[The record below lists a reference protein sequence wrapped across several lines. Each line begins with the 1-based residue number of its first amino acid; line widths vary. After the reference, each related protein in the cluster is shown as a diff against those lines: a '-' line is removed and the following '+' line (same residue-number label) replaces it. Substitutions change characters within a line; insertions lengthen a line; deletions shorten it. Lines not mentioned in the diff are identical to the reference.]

1 VIAGKKA
8 AMGPAQLRLR
18 AIQSQLDAAF
28 TYCSTAETALT
39 VLGRVE
45 NARRAIEKARR
56 AAELV
61 QAHVNEPNH
70 VPADSVDR
78 INERLTEL
86 DTRVSSIEARLPQR
100 RQTEAGDR

>member
-1 VIAGKKA
+1 
-8 AMGPAQLRLR
+8 MGPC
-18 AIQSQLDAAF
+18 AATPEGNSIAVGRGLYLLF
-28 TYCSTAETALT
+28 NAETALT

-61 QAHVNEPNH
+61 RAHINEPNH

-78 INERLTEL
+78 INER
-86 DTRVSSIEARLPQR
+86 P
-100 RQTEAGDR
+100 